1 MFDVL
6 EQSAQHEDQIVTSW
20 QVGDVGRY
28 REMQG
33 DIGKYEDQIVT
44 SWQVGVYL
52 HCISLISPLHLH
64 CISPASPLQASE
76 MMQEDVL
83 QKMKELVALHKAK
96 LADYFTAQV
105 D

>member
-1 MFDVL
+1 MRAFPDLMFDVL

-52 HCISLISPLHLH
+52 HCISLISPLHLP
-64 CISPASPLQASE
+64 CISWQWSGTHLGPYHMVDDNGNYTDLPASGQLQG
-76 MMQEDVL
+76 
-83 QKMKELVALHKAK
+83 
-96 LADYFTAQV
+96 
-105 D
+105 